1 MKKELNETETKR
13 SAKEKR
19 NGSQNCSTCS
29 CRVLT
34 FGGTATVSAATLRD
48 VFDAQYYSETYSDL
62 KDAFGTN
69 QTALYKHYKTFGKS
83 EGRTSTALIDVQKYR
98 AAYRIWMQHS
108 AITGMHM

>member
-13 SAKEKR
+13 SAKR
-19 NGSQNCSTCS
+19 SGMARRITALVLAG
-29 CRVLT
+29 VLT

-98 AAYRIWMQHS
+98 AAYPDLDQHS

>member
-13 SAKEKR
+13 SAKR
-19 NGSQNCSTCS
+19 SGMARRITALVLAG
-29 CRVLT
+29 VLT

-83 EGRTSTALIDVQKYR
+83 EGRTSTHLSTYR
-98 AAYRIWMQHS
+98 NTEQHTRIWMQHS

>member
-13 SAKEKR
+13 SAKR
-19 NGSQNCSTCS
+19 SGMARRITALVLAG
-29 CRVLT
+29 VLT

-62 KDAFGTN
+62 KDTFGTN
-69 QTALYKHYKTFGKS
+69 QTSIIKHSVRKRAEQAPHLSTYRNT
-83 EGRTSTALIDVQKYR
+83 EQRT
-98 AAYRIWMQHS
+98 RIWMRHS

>member
-13 SAKEKR
+13 SAKR
-19 NGSQNCSTCS
+19 SGMARRITALVLAG
-29 CRVLT
+29 VLT

-69 QTALYKHYKTFGKS
+69 QTALYKLRHLVRARA
-83 EGRTSTALIDVQKYR
+83 EQAQHLSTYR
-98 AAYRIWMQHS
+98 NTEQHTRIWMRHS

>member
-13 SAKEKR
+13 SAKR
-19 NGSQNCSTCS
+19 SGMARRITALVLAG
-29 CRVLT
+29 VLT

-69 QTALYKHYKTFGKS
+69 RQHC
-83 EGRTSTALIDVQKYR
+83 TSIIRHLVRARAEQAQHLSTYR
-98 AAYRIWMQHS
+98 NTEQHTRIWMQHS